1 MNFNVNAWRKEL
13 ASERRESSPKRSN
26 GPMSY
31 IVKHTDN
38 IEDSFNLSKFR
49 FKLEEKVASPER

>member
-31 IVKHTDN
+31 IVYIYFNQYYIFFFDN
-38 IEDSFNLSKFR
+38 ECS
-49 FKLEEKVASPER
+49 

>member
-31 IVKHTDN
+31 IVY
-38 IEDSFNLSKFR
+38 IYLF
-49 FKLEEKVASPER
+49 